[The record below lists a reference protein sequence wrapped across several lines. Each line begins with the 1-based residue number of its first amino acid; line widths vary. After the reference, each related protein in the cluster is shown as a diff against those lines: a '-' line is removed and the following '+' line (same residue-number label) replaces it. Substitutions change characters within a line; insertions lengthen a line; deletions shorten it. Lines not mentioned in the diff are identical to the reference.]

1 MFTYDGGG
9 VIIFPSADLALVLL
23 ASPLLTWS
31 FLLLQFLSLS
41 LFDTFPKYT
50 ASCQKAADLLVW
62 SGGLCPITFLGW
74 THRGVTGQVISL
86 ILVGLGWVCHCLDPS
101 LRREPRPV

>member
-31 FLLLQFLSLS
+31 FLLLQFLSLPFVPS
-41 LFDTFPKYT
+41 Q
-50 ASCQKAADLLVW
+50 SM
-62 SGGLCPITFLGW
+62 LCAI
-74 THRGVTGQVISL
+74 
-86 ILVGLGWVCHCLDPS
+86 
-101 LRREPRPV
+101 E